1 VQDSVFRPA
10 HARMLQARFP
20 RVELIEAV
28 SEQVLAQELALRVER
43 ARPVDC
49 RLVRVHDCFWLRMW
63 KRAQRGPSPEIE
75 AIEDLISSINPL
87 M

>member
-1 VQDSVFRPA
+1 
-10 HARMLQARFP
+10 
-20 RVELIEAV
+20 
-28 SEQVLAQELALRVER
+28 
-43 ARPVDC
+43 VDC

-63 KRAQRGPSPEIE
+63 KRPQRGPSPEIE